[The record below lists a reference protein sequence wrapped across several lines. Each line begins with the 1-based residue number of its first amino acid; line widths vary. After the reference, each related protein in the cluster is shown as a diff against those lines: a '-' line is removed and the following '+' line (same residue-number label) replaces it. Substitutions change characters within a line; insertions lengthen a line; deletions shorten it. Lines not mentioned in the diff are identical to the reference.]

1 MSDLLEI
8 DGKCELP
15 LPFCT
20 TRFLENIEP
29 TKRLIQI
36 HKFIQTYVDKY
47 YPKDKPSRRERVGE
61 NGKKMIR
68 GSEDPLMLL
77 KLNFFLDVMKSHEY
91 LLRIYQQ
98 EGSLVPMMT
107 EHVKDL
113 LLTNLKFVMR
123 SKPLSKL
130 NTIEQMF
137 KAVPGS
143 DTDLPVGEIHFN
155 FTINCLLTELT
166 DQKVITKSQVKDF
179 RRDCQ
184 QFVWKYI

>member
-1 MSDLLEI
+1 M
-8 DGKCELP
+8 
-15 LPFCT
+15 
-20 TRFLENIEP
+20 
-29 TKRLIQI
+29 
-36 HKFIQTYVDKY
+36 
-47 YPKDKPSRRERVGE
+47 
-61 NGKKMIR
+61 
-68 GSEDPLMLL
+68 
-77 KLNFFLDVMKSHEY
+77 
-91 LLRIYQQ
+91 
-98 EGSLVPMMT
+98 PMMT